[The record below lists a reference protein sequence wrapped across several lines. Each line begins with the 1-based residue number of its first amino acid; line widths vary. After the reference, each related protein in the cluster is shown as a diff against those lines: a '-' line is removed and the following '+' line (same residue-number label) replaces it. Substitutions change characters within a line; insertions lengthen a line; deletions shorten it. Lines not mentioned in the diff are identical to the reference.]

1 MSREYKQKKEDTP
14 SSKAYSMSSH
24 YKILLLIRF
33 IQNIIQ
39 NIIQHPQPSCGEIR
53 ACALAS
59 PRCLDS
65 QSLHQPTLGR

>member
-39 NIIQHPQPSCGEIR
+39 NIIQHPQPSCGGKIVVFVTEKHRTRNGYI
-53 ACALAS
+53 
-59 PRCLDS
+59 
-65 QSLHQPTLGR
+65 

>member
-39 NIIQHPQPSCGEIR
+39 HPQPSCGEIR

-59 PRCLDS
+59 HLRLES
-65 QSLHQPTLGR
+65 QSLHLPTLGR